1 MQSDIAIEW
10 FLFGGEKTTKKP
22 KHIIIISIC

>member
-1 MQSDIAIEW
+1 MQSDIAIV